1 MKKAT
6 RSILEE
12 LNNLNFDS
20 IFDSKFAP
28 LSFYRQIIKEKTKSL
43 VKIKKKM
50 MKKVQDFSESMCE
63 LMDNQWS
70 ELDALLKQIN
80 VKN

>member
-1 MKKAT
+1 MECFDVTK
-6 RSILEE
+6 EE
-12 LNNLNFDS
+12 NQL
-20 IFDSKFAP
+20 
-28 LSFYRQIIKEKTKSL
+28 IIKEKTKSL

-50 MKKVQDFSESMCE
+50 LKKVQDFSESMIE
-63 LMDNQWS
+63 LMDIQWS